1 MSSVVGLPDFR
12 RFGAESSLLLLT
24 ALTFCGSPRW
34 SRSNLGKRPH
44 WCARTASTHEWP
56 VLLVGAGGPYA
67 ERVTG
72 DHDFDD
78 WYREAWRSLASVDVR
93 SPEWRVAMD
102 RMHEVSDLEAKWRD
116 LADE

>member
-1 MSSVVGLPDFR
+1 VGLSDIR
-12 RFGAESSLLLLT
+12 RCGAESSLLLLT
-24 ALTFCGSPRW
+24 ALTFCGSTHS
-34 SRSNLGKRPH
+34 SRSNLGKRPR
-44 WCARTASTHEWP
+44 WCSPAATTHKRP
-56 VLLVGAGGPYA
+56 VLLVGAGCPYA
-67 ERVTG
+67 EPVTG
-72 DHDFDD
+72 DQDFDD

>member
-1 MSSVVGLPDFR
+1 MCDAPAGHSPLR
-12 RFGAESSLLLLT
+12 GADSSLHLWT
-24 ALTFCGSPRW
+24 ALTIDRSPHL
-34 SRSNLGKRPH
+34 SRSNLGKRPW
-44 WCARTASTHEWP
+44 WCSQAANTHERA
-56 VLLVGAGGPYA
+56 VLLLGAGPPYA

-72 DHDFDD
+72 DQDFDD